1 MFKILLAEGNVQLRT
16 LIKALIATHKDCTVC
31 CEANNGVEAISK
43 TVQLKPDLVILDFAM
58 EGLNGLQVGDQLS
71 KTYPELPIILHTF
84 HGFSEMISQ
93 AKKVGIREVVTK
105 GESGNALLDA
115 IDRCLNKGE
124 RPGTLPLLDIP
135 VRQYRTAEGTSEC
148 GLARGAACKER
159 TKNAGSCCVNKPQ
172 SSRILSGC

>member
-16 LIKALIATHKDCTVC
+16 LIKALIETRKDLTV
-31 CEANNGVEAISK
+31 CEANDGVEAISK
-43 TVQLKPDLVILDFAM
+43 TIKLKPDLVILDFAM
-58 EGLNGLQVGDQLS
+58 GGLNGLQVGDQLS

-115 IDRCLNKGE
+115 IDRNLNKRE
-124 RPGTLPLLDIP
+124 RPGTLPPLDIP
-135 VRQYRTAEGTSEC
+135 SDDCEQP
-148 GLARGAACKER
+148 KEPP
-159 TKNAGSCCVNKPQ
+159 NVD
-172 SSRILSGC
+172 